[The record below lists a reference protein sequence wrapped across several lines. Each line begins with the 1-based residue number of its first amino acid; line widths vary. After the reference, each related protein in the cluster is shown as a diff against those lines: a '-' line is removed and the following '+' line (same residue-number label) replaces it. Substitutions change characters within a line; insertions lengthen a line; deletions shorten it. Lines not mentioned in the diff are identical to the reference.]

1 MTAERSDGYQVH
13 AVSLTSS
20 GARSHLFS
28 GCYNFLMPLLIA
40 ALLIVPLLELAV
52 ILQVGSWI
60 GFWPTVVLLLV
71 DSVLGAVL
79 LRSQGSLAWRRLREA
94 IESRR
99 LPHRE
104 AADGALVVMG
114 GALLLTPGFLT
125 DLAGLLLMVRPVRD
139 LLSRTAL
146 ARGMDAAA
154 AGAAG
159 PAGLW
164 GVRSVR
170 FGARA
175 YSMRYGTAPRQDFD
189 AEGSASEEAPELPER
204 AS

>member
-1 MTAERSDGYQVH
+1 
-13 AVSLTSS
+13 
-20 GARSHLFS
+20 
-28 GCYNFLMPLLIA
+28 MPLLIA

-60 GFWPTVVLLLV
+60 GLWPTVALLLV
-71 DSVLGAVL
+71 DSVVGAIL
-79 LRSQGSLAWRRLREA
+79 LRSQGSSAWRRLREA

-125 DLAGLLLMVRPVRD
+125 DLAGFLLMLPFVRD
-139 LLSRTAL
+139 LVSRTAF
-146 ARGMDAAA
+146 ARGLDAAA

-159 PAGLW
+159 PAGVW
-164 GVRSVR
+164 GARSVR

-175 YSMRYGTAPRQDFD
+175 YSRRYGTAPRQEFD
-189 AEGSASEEAPELPER
+189 VEGTASEEAPELPGHSSDL
-204 AS
+204 A

>member
-1 MTAERSDGYQVH
+1 MHRSCPFF
-13 AVSLTSS
+13 TP
-20 GARSHLFS
+20 
-28 GCYNFLMPLLIA
+28 CYNCCMPVLIA

-60 GFWPTVVLLLV
+60 GLWPTVALLLA
-71 DSVLGAVL
+71 DSVLGAIL
-79 LRSQGSLAWRRLREA
+79 LRSQGSRAWSRLREA
-94 IESRR
+94 FDARR

-125 DLAGLLLMVRPVRD
+125 DIMGLLLMVRPVRD
-139 LLSRTAL
+139 FISRTAL

-175 YSMRYGTAPRQDFD
+175 YSMRYGTAPRKDFD
-189 AEGSASEEAPELPER
+189 AEGSALEELPELPEGKG
-204 AS
+204 